1 MKHYRNSP
9 PPPLNKLAVLLLLGM
24 LAGPA
29 MSQVDWSILG
39 ATGAGTCTSLQE
51 ARAGRLTVSAG
62 PTEDSIGISWPERSI
77 GALLSGLG
85 FSIGT
90 DFPVFLAVFENQP
103 SPSLANNRSL
113 GTVTSTSPLAAGS
126 RTFTGL
132 KQNTPYVAVLHTT
145 RLFNS
150 WNNNN
155 ALVRLCFRTAAD
167 LEIPFGSG
175 RAIDGTWSSGCYAFS
190 KDPNQI
196 RACFCGARNSSG
208 SWARTD
214 AEDGYEYMMDTTWRQ
229 NVGCTT
235 N

>member
-1 MKHYRNSP
+1 
-9 PPPLNKLAVLLLLGM
+9 
-24 LAGPA
+24 

-39 ATGAGTCTSLQE
+39 GTGAGTCTSLQE

-62 PTEDSIGISWPERSI
+62 PTKYSIGISWPERSI
-77 GALLSGLG
+77 EALLTGLG

-90 DFPVFLAVFENQP
+90 GFPVFLAVLENQP
-103 SPSLANNRSL
+103 SPSLANNRNL
-113 GTVTSTSPLAAGS
+113 GTVTSTNPLAAGS
-126 RTFTGL
+126 HTFTGL
-132 KQNTPYVAVLHTT
+132 KQNTPYVAVLYTT

-150 WNNNN
+150 WKSNN
-155 ALVRLCFRTAAD
+155 ALARLCFKTAAD
-167 LEIPFGSG
+167 LEIPLGSG
-175 RAIDGTWSSGCYAFS
+175 RGGDGPGDSWSSGCYAFS

-214 AEDGYEYMMDTTWRQ
+214 AEDGYEYMLDAAWRQ